1 MLAVCSVQATFWWWA
16 QPCRAETELLTCLTL
31 ACLDQGCKLCGTFS
45 GSLAKGRRTADAGC
59 GKGSA
64 GQGSGPDGGRRPLTG
79 QKTEGTLCV
88 PSVVCDHGSCVP
100 WSTLRWKCVAF
111 QTIRPDV
118 SRKKR
123 GLPAHLPPG
132 GAMPPPRMLP
142 FQRQDVPGPV
152 NTNFAHYFSIYS
164 KSSAHTSSA
173 LRGVCPRPRFFP

>member
-45 GSLAKGRRTADAGC
+45 GSRAKGRRTADAGC

-88 PSVVCDHGSCVP
+88 PSVVCDHGHAC
-100 WSTLRWKCVAF
+100 
-111 QTIRPDV
+111 
-118 SRKKR
+118 
-123 GLPAHLPPG
+123 PG
-132 GAMPPPRMLP
+132 ARSVG
-142 FQRQDVPGPV
+142 
-152 NTNFAHYFSIYS
+152 N
-164 KSSAHTSSA
+164 A
-173 LRGVCPRPRFFP
+173 LRFKPYGRVFRGKNALFPLTFRRAALCRRLPCCLFKGNMFQGLLTQILLIISVYTANRPHIPRLP